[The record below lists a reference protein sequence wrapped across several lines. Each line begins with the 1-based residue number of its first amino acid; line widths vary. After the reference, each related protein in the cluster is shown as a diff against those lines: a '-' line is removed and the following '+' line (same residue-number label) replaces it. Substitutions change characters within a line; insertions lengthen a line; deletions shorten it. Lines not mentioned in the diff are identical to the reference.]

1 MQHQKKWTKFK
12 KLSNAAHDLS
22 SLGFDADNSKFLN
35 PLPSSDNQL
44 YNEPLQCVTFI
55 GRIENFE
62 TEIIIDSGS
71 GVSII
76 GLELFTLINKHAKSP
91 LELYTNSILAK
102 TATGEKLDIIGT
114 TTLEVDFG
122 HSNWYVDCYVARNF
136 NYSFLIGTDFLVKSG
151 AKGRSVY
158 ATSYYRAR

>member
-22 SLGFDADNSKFLN
+22 SLGCDADNSKFLN
-35 PLPSSDNQL
+35 PLSSSDNQL

-91 LELYTNSILAK
+91 YCSGLQGTVLVEP
-102 TATGEKLDIIGT
+102 T
-114 TTLEVDFG
+114 TTFAFVD
-122 HSNWYVDCYVARNF
+122 
-136 NYSFLIGTDFLVKSG
+136 
-151 AKGRSVY
+151 
-158 ATSYYRAR
+158 RA